1 MNDIFRYRLIPV
13 HHFVIT
19 TIYIYTKYF
28 LENNKTIIN
37 FITIHIQIDMKI
49 DVIGNCELKT

>member
-1 MNDIFRYRLIPV
+1 MNDIFRYRLILV
-13 HHFVIT
+13 HRFGIT

-37 FITIHIQIDMKI
+37 FITIHIQIDMTI
-49 DVIGNCELKT
+49 DVIGKGELKT